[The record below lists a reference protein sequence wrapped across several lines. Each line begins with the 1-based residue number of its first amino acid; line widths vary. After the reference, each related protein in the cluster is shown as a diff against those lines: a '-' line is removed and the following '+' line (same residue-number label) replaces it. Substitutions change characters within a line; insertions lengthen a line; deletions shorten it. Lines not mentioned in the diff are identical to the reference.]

1 MKTCSRCKRSL
12 ATSDFHRSSE
22 RRDGLHPVCK
32 TCKRAEDRKRLY
44 GLTPEE
50 EVAMLD
56 AQHGVCAICETPNPG
71 GRGMWHVDHCH
82 DTDRVRGLLCFYCNT
97 RVMAVVD
104 DEALLAKA
112 LTYKYTN
119 TTA

>member
-1 MKTCSRCKRSL
+1 
-12 ATSDFHRSSE
+12 
-22 RRDGLHPVCK
+22 
-32 TCKRAEDRKRLY
+32 
-44 GLTPEE
+44 
-50 EVAMLD
+50 
-56 AQHGVCAICETPNPG
+56 
-71 GRGMWHVDHCH
+71 MWHVDHCH